1 MSSRRWGLA
10 AFALAIVTAAAIAAE
25 PGSAE
30 PQVYRPV
37 MSDLMN
43 MVIQPRHT
51 KLWLAG
57 HSAN

>member
-1 MSSRRWGLA
+1 LA